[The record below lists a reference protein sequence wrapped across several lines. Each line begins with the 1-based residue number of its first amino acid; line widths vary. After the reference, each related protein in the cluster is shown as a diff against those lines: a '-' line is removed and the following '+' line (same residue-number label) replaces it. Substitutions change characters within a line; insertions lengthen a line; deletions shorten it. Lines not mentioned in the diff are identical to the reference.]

1 MNLTVI
7 SKLNLQMHRYVFHL
21 RSLKSLIKATVDKV
35 MTIEKAE
42 PVVFNSIYQLQN
54 NTSTTFAKMTRHL
67 FTKAVVN

>member
-35 MTIEKAE
+35 MTIEKAD
-42 PVVFNSIYQLQN
+42 PVVFTPFTRCKIIQVQHLQ
-54 NTSTTFAKMTRHL
+54 K
-67 FTKAVVN
+67 